1 MKNTNVRKIIGV
13 LLAVVLLFGTLPA
26 SGFTAFA
33 GHKCPDCEDWI
44 DGSPYC
50 EECYKCDACVDLCIE
65 CGKCTDCTGSE
76 ICDGCSNE
84 EIGDNMCLECAIDK
98 GTHCPDCDQ
107 CYFAVGE
114 WCEECGLCTDCAG
127 DIDTACSAYYGQRL
141 CFDCAI
147 DKGESHCPGCDVCYN
162 EIGHFCG
169 ECGLCEDCVEYD
181 EECSETYG
189 TELCVEC
196 AAEKDSHCFG
206 CEQCYFV
213 VGEWCEECGL
223 CEDCIEIDTA
233 CSSYHGMRLCFECAS
248 DKGTHCPGCD
258 QCYAAVA
265 HFCGECGLC
274 DDCVA
279 YDEEC
284 SMAIGSEIC
293 VECAIESG
301 MHCPDCSECYG
312 DCGGDFCMECGI
324 CGNCAEINLSE
335 DLCLDCAIA
344 AGLHCPGCESYI
356 EDSPLCEGCGE
367 RCLECA
373 ESFCENCN
381 LCSECVLMCQDCGSC
396 EECATICPSC
406 EEYCSECAGICDD
419 CDLCLICCEDIANFS
434 GCDCGEWV
442 CVENTDWD
450 EHFAAE
456 HTDAQPG
463 QIGHSVRPTP
473 PWDWDP
479 AYHWHNCAYCREDAH
494 VTGKSAH
501 TFDAKGI
508 CTVCRYVRDAEI
520 QILVQPS
527 DSKAAYVT
535 SADEAYDERNIA
547 RFGVK
552 AAGKSKLTYTWY
564 EGFYHHGLGGIK
576 YTRLTDPQ
584 DGEDYEGDEIYWL
597 VPTDACTRDWY
608 IRCVITDAY
617 GNEVTTR
624 DALVQAKHHYQYFI
638 RYHSNEY
645 PCDLVERNKYGHILQ
660 CVGEEC
666 EEVTSLRPHE
676 DEDRNGYCDIC
687 EFEIGAILITKQ
699 PKKST
704 TAYSYDPDEG
714 YDESNFA
721 HFSVTAEGESA
732 LTYTWCRKQKVGGVW
747 KYVPLTAPQEGEVYD
762 GPELT
767 LLVPEDACCTEYT
780 YACIITDEEDNETR
794 TVDVTLTARH
804 NYQYYEDYLTTRS
817 DPYGDARK
825 KYHGHILVCVSP
837 ACGKVTR
844 LCQHVDENDDYICE
858 TCGSQKDMVYPP
870 EIFVTAPKEGQL
882 PDYTVTVDRPACY
895 TAMGGVSNYTQYRF
909 WMVSDDGVNNWKII
923 DKNTPFVAGKYY
935 KFVVEMQTKSG
946 YTFPTLVSYDDCEPY
961 IWVKVNGN
969 YTKAHKTYDMDPD
982 HYVTITYE
990 FGLCND
996 SEIQNIVIDNVTE
1009 PIGGEKPTYTATVR
1023 GSGYHVDTEYTRY
1036 VDDYMPWP
1044 IPENEREY
1052 YIVNG
1057 IGWFD
1062 LTSGDWLCS
1071 HERFV
1076 PGHEYTI
1083 YVSLKTEDGYEFKLN
1098 KYYEVEYTA
1107 SINGFVATGDNSL
1120 NDGPTAQTVCASFVC
1135 QGKVLSSVSVNSL
1148 NAPRAGETPDYTPVT
1163 AYPEWY
1169 VLDPNYG
1176 GTGGVVWFRADG
1188 TQMLPDDVFVEGER
1202 YRVEMKIVP
1211 AKLEGADASQFASP
1225 VSAYVNGNAVVENA
1239 EWDAV
1244 YASSSAVYIYYTFPR
1259 GAAPEKGKD
1268 VSGTITCVGDAPTG
1282 GITLQLIPQGQNEPA
1297 YEKVI
1302 HGDSTSYR
1310 FTGVA
1315 RGVYVLKVQREG
1327 CHTATYTVT
1336 VEGMSVTQD
1345 VTLTT
1350 TAAIVYTVTYNAN
1363 GGTGSMA
1370 ATGGV
1375 MGNFTLPQNG
1385 FTAPAGKTFDGWMV
1399 NGTKYAAGDTV
1410 MITADTT
1417 AIAQWKASG
1426 EPSLLGDV
1434 NGKNAVDSTDARL
1447 VLQYAVKKIGT
1458 LPNLAAAD
1466 VNGNGTVDST
1476 DARLILQYAVK
1487 KIKKFPAEG

>member
-1 MKNTNVRKIIGV
+1 MKTGV
-13 LLAVVLLFGTLPA
+13 SKRILSALLTLVVLVGLIPVSALPVL
-26 SGFTAFA
+26 A
-33 GHKCPDCEDWI
+33 GHSCPDCQEWI

-50 EECYKCDACVDLCIE
+50 EECYACDECVDLCIE
-65 CGKCTDCTGSE
+65 CGKCTGCTGSE

-98 GTHCPDCDQ
+98 GTHCPDCEQ
-107 CYFAVGE
+107 CYYAVGE
-114 WCEECGLCTDCAG
+114 WCEECGLCTDCVG
-127 DIDTACSAYYGQRL
+127 DIDTACSSYYGQRL

-147 DKGESHCPGCDVCYN
+147 DKGETHCPGCDVCYN
-162 EIGHFCG
+162 EIDHFCG

-196 AAEKDSHCFG
+196 AAEKGSHCLG

-223 CEDCIEIDTA
+223 CEDCIEIDIA

-258 QCYAAVA
+258 QCYAAAA

-301 MHCPDCSECYG
+301 MHCPDCSECYSE
-312 DCGGDFCMECGI
+312 CGGEFCVECGV
-324 CGNCAEINLSE
+324 CGNCAEINPNE

-396 EECATICPSC
+396 EECATICPNC
-406 EEYCSECAGICDD
+406 EEYCSECVGLCDD

-442 CVENTDWD
+442 CVESMDWE
-450 EHFAAE
+450 EHFADE
-456 HTDAQPG
+456 HTDASPEQSN
-463 QIGHSVRPTP
+463 HTVRPMPT
-473 PWDWDP
+473 WDWDST
-479 AYHWHNCAYCREDAH
+479 YHWHNCAYCREDAH
-494 VTGKSAH
+494 VTGKRAH

-520 QILVQPS
+520 RVLVQPA
-527 DSKAAYVT
+527 DSKAALVT

-547 RFGVK
+547 RFSVK
-552 AAGKSKLTYTWY
+552 AAGKSELTYTWY
-564 EGFYHHGLGGIK
+564 EGYYHYGFGGMK
-576 YTRLTDPQ
+576 YTQLTDPQ

-624 DALVQAKHHYQYFI
+624 DALVQAKHHYQYFEW
-638 RYHSNEY
+638 YHSNEHPY
-645 PCDLVERNKYGHILQ
+645 ELAERNKYGHILQ

-666 EEVTSLRPHE
+666 EKVTPLRPHE

-699 PKKST
+699 PKNST

-721 HFSVTAEGESA
+721 HFSVEAEGESA

-747 KYVPLTAPQEGEVYD
+747 KYVPLSDPQVGEVYD

-817 DPYGDARK
+817 APYGDARK

-858 TCGSQKDMVYPP
+858 TCGSQKDMIYPP

-882 PDYTVTVDRPACY
+882 PDYTVTVDRPLCY
-895 TAMGGVSNYTQYRF
+895 RAAGDSTNYTQHRF
-909 WMVSDDGVNNWKII
+909 WLVSDNGMDNWKLM
-923 DKNTPFVAGKYY
+923 DKTTPFVAGKYY
-935 KFVVEMQTKSG
+935 KIEIELETATG
-946 YTFPTLVSYDDCEPY
+946 YEFMPMVSYDGEEPY
-961 IWVKVNGN
+961 VWAEVNGN
-969 YTKAHKTYDMDPD
+969 STKAHKTYGEDPL
-982 HYVTITYE
+982 HCITVHYE
-990 FGLCND
+990 FGMCND
-996 SEIQNIVIDNVTE
+996 SVIENIVIDNVTE
-1009 PIGGEKPTYTATVR
+1009 PVAGQKPTYGATVR
-1023 GSGYHVDTEYTRY
+1023 GSGYYVDTSKNVYY
-1036 VDDYMPWP
+1036 DDWM
-1044 IPENEREY
+1044 NDQKLY
-1052 YIVNG
+1052 YIKNG

-1062 LTSGDWLCS
+1062 MTENDWVY
-1071 HERFV
+1071 ENEAFI
-1076 PGHEYTI
+1076 PGHRYEVRVYI
-1083 YVSLKTEDGYEFKLN
+1083 KTEEGYTFYLDRW
-1098 KYYEVEYTA
+1098 YDMLFTA
-1107 SINGFVATGDNSL
+1107 SVNGTSAEGNTTNSL
-1120 NDGPTAQTVCASFVC
+1120 GLTEQTISAEFPC
-1135 QGKVLSSVSVNSL
+1135 QPQELFTVMVNGL
-1148 NAPRAGETPDYTPVT
+1148 EAPRAGETPDYTVT
-1163 AYPEWY
+1163 AAYPDRY
-1169 VLDPNYG
+1169 RPDPNYA
-1176 GTGGVVWFRADG
+1176 GTNGVIWYDSEDN
-1188 TQMLPDDVFVEGER
+1188 MLEPTDTFVQGEQ
-1202 YRVEMKIVP
+1202 YKVEIKVIS
-1211 AKLEGADASQFASP
+1211 AQLNGADVCAFASDTAAYLDGKQVVAKGDWDNVY
-1225 VSAYVNGNAVVENA
+1225 VSRN
-1239 EWDAV
+1239 
-1244 YASSSAVYIYYTFPR
+1244 AVYIYYTFEE
-1259 GAAPEKGKD
+1259 GALPPARKGS
-1268 VSGTITCVGDAPTG
+1268 VSGYVTDEGDTAGDITV
-1282 GITLQLIPQGQNEPA
+1282 QLIPQGLPEPA
-1297 YEKVI
+1297 YETVLK
-1302 HGDSTSYR
+1302 GNTMSYR
-1310 FTGVA
+1310 FA
-1315 RGVYVLKVQREG
+1315 RVPAGVYTLKAQKAGYPTV
-1327 CHTATYTVT
+1327 TYTVT
-1336 VEGMSVTQD
+1336 VADAAVIQN
-1345 VTLTT
+1345 VTLVPAT
-1350 TAAIVYTVTYNAN
+1350 YTVSFAAN

-1370 ATGGV
+1370 AVSGV
-1375 MGNFTLPQNG
+1375 AGKYTLPQNG
-1385 FTAPAGKTFDGWMV
+1385 FTAPADKIFDGWMV

-1410 MITADTT
+1410 SITADTT
-1417 AIAQWKASG
+1417 VIAQWKASG